1 RKLRRWFS
9 SQDVEG
15 DAYDLVR
22 EVFSHSERNSLL
34 RVSSQ
39 SPARAAPTL
48 RDGFGFGDVSRR
60 ELTDYLRNVLLRDTD
75 CFGMACSLELREP
88 YLHVP
93 LVEFLLE
100 LPDTWKAR
108 RPPKAL
114 LRYAFA
120 DVLPESILRRPKR
133 GFVLAFRVWL

>member
-1 RKLRRWFS
+1 
-9 SQDVEG
+9 
-15 DAYDLVR
+15 
-22 EVFSHSERNSLL
+22 
-34 RVSSQ
+34 
-39 SPARAAPTL
+39 
-48 RDGFGFGDVSRR
+48 
-60 ELTDYLRNVLLRDTD
+60 ELTEYMRNVLLRDTD

-133 GFVLAFRVWL
+133 GFVLPFRVWLRTGPLRDRVERMLGAPDDGLLDGATVSSVLQDFQAGRTSWNRSLAL